1 MDDPGERFINESV
14 QNTMDDG
21 SHYVP
26 CRLRRFEAHTCARER
41 ISAVRDTQV
50 AVIVL
55 VEGSGTLPRDTLT
68 IQSLLVLDLG
78 MWILGTGNWEQGGVS
93 YDWRAVAVAGHVW
106 GDEGAAGQVI
116 PGLAV
121 AF

>member
-1 MDDPGERFINESV
+1 
-14 QNTMDDG
+14 MDDG

-26 CRLRRFEAHTCARER
+26 CRLRRFETHTCARER

-78 MWILGTGNWEQGGVS
+78 MWILGTGNWEQGGES